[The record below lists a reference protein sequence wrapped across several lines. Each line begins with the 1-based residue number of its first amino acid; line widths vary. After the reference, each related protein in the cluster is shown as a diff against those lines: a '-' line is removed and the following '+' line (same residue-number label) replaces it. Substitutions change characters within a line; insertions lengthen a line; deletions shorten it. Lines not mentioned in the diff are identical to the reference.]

1 MSDRARRGTA
11 TVRPAHPVPH
21 FRTHCVYRIVR
32 NPVCAIAVD
41 RDAAADLC
49 SVAMAERK
57 RKTAGKA
64 GAEARI
70 CDAVRTAILERRLAP
85 GTKLQEIP
93 LGEFFGVSR
102 TIVRQA
108 LRTLARE
115 GIVALRDRRVA
126 VVARPSPADVAH
138 VFAARRAIE
147 AAVVEH
153 VVAQRDARPKSPRCA
168 SWCAT
173 RRRRTAAATARGGLE
188 AVARD
193 STGGSPQLCGNP
205 VLDRYLT
212 ELVLQTSLAVAL
224 YEQPDRVHAHA
235 DHLGLVDAI
244 GKRDAKRAV
253 RLMTEHL
260 ADLERDLDATTAT
273 SAPSLAAIFGAA

>member
-1 MSDRARRGTA
+1 
-11 TVRPAHPVPH
+11 
-21 FRTHCVYRIVR
+21 
-32 NPVCAIAVD
+32 
-41 RDAAADLC
+41 
-49 SVAMAERK
+49 MAERK
-57 RKTAGKA
+57 RKAAGKA

-126 VVARPSPADVAH
+126 VVARPSAADVAH

-153 VVAQRDARPKSPRCA
+153 VVAK
-168 SWCAT
+168 AT
-173 RRRRTAAATARGGLE
+173 RAELAALRQLVRDEEAAYRRGDRTGGLLLSLGFHRRLSE
-188 AVARD
+188 
-193 STGGSPQLCGNP
+193 LCGNP

-224 YEQPDRVHAHA
+224 YEQPDRIHAHA
-235 DHLGLVDAI
+235 DHVGLVEAM

-260 ADLERDLDATTAT
+260 ADLERDLDAATAT